1 MDNVAKN
8 AKIQITLMGGDRSG
22 IRISRNVIKTLGWP
36 TYVCFL
42 KGEDKMS
49 IAVVPCK
56 QEQPLSMKVP
66 DDFLTNSRR
75 KMRIY
80 CKKFVDDI
88 MAANGLDPEKS
99 YLVEGEYRDVLNAAV
114 FPLKV
119 L

>member
-8 AKIQITLMGGDRSG
+8 AKIQITVMGGDRPG

-36 TYVCFL
+36 AYVCFL
-42 KGEDKMS
+42 KGEDKKS
-49 IAVVPCK
+49 IAVAPCK
-56 QEQPLSMKVP
+56 QAQPLSMKVP
-66 DDFLTNSRR
+66 DDFLTNSDR

-80 CKKFVDDI
+80 CKQFVDEI
-88 MAANGLDPEKS
+88 MAANDLDPEKS
-99 YLVEGEYRDVLNAAV
+99 HLVEGEYRDVLNAAV